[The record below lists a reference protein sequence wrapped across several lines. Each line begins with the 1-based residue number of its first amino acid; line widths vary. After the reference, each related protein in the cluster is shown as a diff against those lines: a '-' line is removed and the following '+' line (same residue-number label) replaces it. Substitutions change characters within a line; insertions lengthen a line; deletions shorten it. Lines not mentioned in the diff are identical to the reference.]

1 MVYNLSVSSLVD
13 MVKLENSVTGA
24 WVGNGIL
31 FSIFLVS
38 FLLLE
43 HSSGTWK
50 ALLVSSFTTLVVAV
64 FFVAIGIASPF
75 MFVVMSTFTIAG
87 IFLSR
92 GSGRNAYA

>member
-1 MVYNLSVSSLVD
+1 MVYNLSVNSLVD
-13 MVKLENSVTGA
+13 MVKLENSATGA

-31 FSIFLVS
+31 LSIFLVS

-50 ALLVSSFTTLVVAV
+50 ALLVSSFTTLIIAV

-75 MFVVMSTFTIAG
+75 MFVIMSAFVIAG

-92 GSGRNAYA
+92 KGRSGVYA